1 MLKDGVSVLV
11 SAEAFDIFSQAED
24 LKSCRV
30 FLRGTFWGE
39 PNDLS
44 EDCES
49 VSRPI
54 VSAVPVVSAVLF
66 SPSSVVTECFDD
78 VSLDPNWEFV
88 TSQSFFS
95 KMRPFVGTVFQ
106 EIMRC
111 EGSPVKAS
119 PHTRRRMMLSPPQ
132 QSSNS
137 SYEEWQWQTDMEV
150 EGSNWS
156 AREKKVIAKLED

>member
-1 MLKDGVSVLV
+1 MM
-11 SAEAFDIFSQAED
+11 
-24 LKSCRV
+24 
-30 FLRGTFWGE
+30 
-39 PNDLS
+39 
-44 EDCES
+44 
-49 VSRPI
+49 
-54 VSAVPVVSAVLF
+54 
-66 SPSSVVTECFDD
+66 SPWIH
-78 VSLDPNWEFV
+78 NWEFV